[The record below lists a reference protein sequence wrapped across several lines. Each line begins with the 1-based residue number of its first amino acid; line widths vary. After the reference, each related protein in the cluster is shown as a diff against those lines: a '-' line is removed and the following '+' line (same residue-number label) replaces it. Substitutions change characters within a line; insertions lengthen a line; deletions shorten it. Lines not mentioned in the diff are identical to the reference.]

1 MIDRLSFNFFQPGVG
16 GIPSTIMLRSLSGV
30 GDSYEHTIADQYGF
44 ETATLTYDAEVTE
57 ALWWFEQLGS
67 GAVFAG
73 PDATVMWEGLL
84 FSVDI
89 TIGNLT
95 QSRSLD
101 GMGNRV
107 RVRYTTVSGI
117 PAVSSTLN
125 STPSQTRYG
134 IKDRVEG
141 LNQTTSTAAAA
152 LATHT
157 LAAYKQP
164 LSTTRVA
171 TGNSAP
177 LFARIT
183 LHCVGWYDT
192 LGWVVTSRTDTT
204 AESTT
209 TQCGDLLATSGV
221 GIGVTNAFLS
231 TSTRRIAPSGTTDTR
246 MVAID
251 TPYRTKFEA
260 LLSQGDSTGQALAWG
275 VYEDRVFVVEQW
287 AAATPT
293 VYRYEYHAADQAVYD
308 ARTGGF
314 VWPWDVR
321 PNSMVVLPR
330 FLDIGP
336 PSGAP
341 DASGRFYCSRVV
353 CAVDRTSMGV
363 TLEPA
368 ANKDLA
374 STIARLNR

>member
-1 MIDRLSFNFFQPGVG
+1 MIDRLSFNFFQPGTG
-16 GIPSTIMLRSLSGV
+16 GIPSTTLLRSLTGV
-30 GDSYEHTIADQYGF
+30 AESYEHTIADQYGF
-44 ETATLTYDAEVTE
+44 ETATLTYDGQIDE

-73 PDATVMWEGLL
+73 PDATVIFEGLL
-84 FSVDI
+84 LSVDI

-101 GMGNRV
+101 EMGNRV
-107 RVRYTTVSGI
+107 RVRYTTNNGV
-117 PAVSSTLN
+117 PAVSSTLS

-152 LATHT
+152 LAART
-157 LAAYKQP
+157 LTAYKQP

-171 TGNSAP
+171 TGNSTP
-177 LFARIT
+177 LLARIV

-192 LGWVVTSRTDTT
+192 LGWILTSRTDTT

-221 GIGVTNAFLS
+221 GIGVSNAFLS
-231 TSTRRIAPSGTTDTR
+231 TSTRRIASSGTTDTR
-246 MVAID
+246 KIADD
-251 TPYRTKFEA
+251 TSYRTKIEA
-260 LLSQGDSTGQALAWG
+260 LLSHGDSTGQALAWG

-293 VYRYEYHAADQAVYD
+293 VYRYEYHADDQAVYD

-314 VWPWDVR
+314 IWPWDVR
-321 PNSMVVLPR
+321 PNGMVVLPR

-353 CAVDRTSMGV
+353 CTVDRTSMGV

-374 STIARLNR
+374 ATIARINQ